1 MVEIN
6 GRLGKSK
13 GSPTGGEK
21 FEQEFYMT
29 AGEVASTLRS
39 LANEIEGGGRVEAS
53 SEGWILGVSPAEPI
67 KLEVQYKH
75 DPARRELEFQLKL
88 KENP

>member
-1 MVEIN
+1 LVSIN

-13 GSPTGGEK
+13 GSPTSGEK

-29 AGEVASTLRS
+29 VGEVASTLRS
-39 LANEIEGGGRVEAS
+39 LADEIEGRGRVEAS
-53 SEGWILGVSPAEPI
+53 SEGWTLGMSPAEPM

>member
-1 MVEIN
+1 MVKIN
-6 GRLGKSK
+6 GRLGNSK
-13 GSPTGGEK
+13 GSPTSGEK

-29 AGEVASTLRS
+29 TGEVANTLRS
-39 LANEIEGGGRVEAS
+39 LADEIESLGRVEAS
-53 SEGWILGVSPAEPI
+53 AGEWTLGVSPKEPI

-75 DPARRELEFQLKL
+75 DPMRRELEFQLKL

>member
-1 MVEIN
+1 MVGIN
-6 GRLGKSK
+6 GRLGRSK

-29 AGEVASTLRS
+29 PGDVASTLRS
-39 LANEIEGGGRVEAS
+39 LADEIEGRGRVEAS
-53 SEGWILGVSPAEPI
+53 SEGWTLAVSPAEPI

>member
-1 MVEIN
+1 MVGIN

-13 GSPTGGEK
+13 GSPTSGEK

-29 AGEVASTLRS
+29 AGEVASTLRI
-39 LANEIEGGGRVEAS
+39 LADEIEGEGRVEAS
-53 SEGWILGVSPAEPI
+53 SEGWALAVSPVEPI

>member
-1 MVEIN
+1 MVSIN

-13 GSPTGGEK
+13 GSPTSGEK
-21 FEQEFYMT
+21 FEQEFYMNV
-29 AGEVASTLRS
+29 GEVASTLRS
-39 LANEIEGGGRVEAS
+39 LADEIEGRGRVEAS
-53 SEGWILGVSPAEPI
+53 SEGWTLGVSPAEPM

-75 DPARRELEFQLKL
+75 DPARIELEFQLKL